1 MKCWRWVM
9 PWLRRSDERHR
20 EASDRLRA
28 AEEHESEAMN
38 RMVRAGVQATMSA
51 DDSSEAADRIISRV
65 ERRRIEGEEIL
76 RTADGVLRLLE
87 RDGRR

>member
-9 PWLRRSDERHR
+9 PWLRRSDERNR
-20 EASDRLRA
+20 DASERLRQ
-28 AEEHESEAMN
+28 AEEHESRAMD
-38 RMVRAGVQATMSA
+38 RMVRAGIQATLRA
-51 DDSSEAADRIISRV
+51 DDSSEATGQITGRL

>member
-1 MKCWRWVM
+1 M
-9 PWLRRSDERHR
+9 PWLRRSDERNR
-20 EASDRLRA
+20 DASERLRQ
-28 AEEHESEAMN
+28 AEEQESRAMD
-38 RMVRAGVQATMSA
+38 RMVRAGIQATLRA
-51 DDSSEAADRIISRV
+51 DDSSEATTQIISRL